1 MKILI
6 AVPLLWIFGI
16 GVDSFST
23 SSPRLNGTPLH
34 VSTQTQTVTVT
45 VADNG
50 VHAATNFWGEPRN
63 EQEIIDFV
71 SNAVF
76 YNEVE
81 ASLGYFRSDVQDQWV
96 EVISA
101 EPPLFV
107 VHGFLERNYCDQII
121 AATLGPTSSDSDCSD
136 DDDAPAKHQLKRS
149 TMGAEQEAS
158 DHRTSSTAWLHEEH
172 CEFPLRTF
180 TTRTAALSGLP
191 PTNMEN
197 MQVVQY
203 QPGEEFQEHTDHLDS
218 FNEFGCGGRLCTCLV
233 YLNDPQAPIKAQN
246 NYLDSLSKNYN
257 TMGREETAFT
267 GGETNFPEFGRAI
280 TPKKGS
286 ALFFWNTLE
295 RPGSMNYDEDM
306 FLNVD
311 TKLRHAGLPVLSGE
325 KWVANRW
332 IHPRQFGADVRGLV

>member
-101 EPPLFV
+101 EPPV
-107 VHGFLERNYCDQII
+107 
-121 AATLGPTSSDSDCSD
+121 
-136 DDDAPAKHQLKRS
+136 
-149 TMGAEQEAS
+149 
-158 DHRTSSTAWLHEEH
+158 
-172 CEFPLRTF
+172 
-180 TTRTAALSGLP
+180 
-191 PTNMEN
+191 
-197 MQVVQY
+197 
-203 QPGEEFQEHTDHLDS
+203 
-218 FNEFGCGGRLCTCLV
+218 RL
-233 YLNDPQAPIKAQN
+233 I
-246 NYLDSLSKNYN
+246 
-257 TMGREETAFT
+257 
-267 GGETNFPEFGRAI
+267 
-280 TPKKGS
+280 
-286 ALFFWNTLE
+286 
-295 RPGSMNYDEDM
+295 
-306 FLNVD
+306 
-311 TKLRHAGLPVLSGE
+311 
-325 KWVANRW
+325 
-332 IHPRQFGADVRGLV
+332 